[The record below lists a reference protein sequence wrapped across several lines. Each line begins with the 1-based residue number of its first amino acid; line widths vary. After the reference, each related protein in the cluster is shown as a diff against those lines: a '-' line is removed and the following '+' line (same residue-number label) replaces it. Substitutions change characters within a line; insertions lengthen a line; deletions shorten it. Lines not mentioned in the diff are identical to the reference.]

1 MASTTTEVT
10 TYLNSIRVG
19 VANFVDDACLKE
31 RLGHTDTFCSRQKVI
46 LASAYLDCIVDY
58 FTPYIDA
65 AVDDYSYD
73 STIGYNF
80 FTNAEIRD
88 MMQHLNNICGTFYM
102 IEL

>member
-1 MASTTTEVT
+1 MASTVSEVSS
-10 TYLNSIRVG
+10 YISSIRVG
-19 VANFVDDACLKE
+19 VADFVDGACLKE

-46 LASAYLDCIVDY
+46 LVSAYLDCIIDY

-80 FTNAEIRD
+80 FTIAEIRD
-88 MMQHLNNICGTFYM
+88 MMQHMNNICDTFYM
-102 IEL
+102 LEL